1 MSRASAP
8 TSVGVLGLGL
18 IGSRV
23 AARVAAAGFPLAVW
37 NRTKRDFPALPPLA
51 ASPADVARDAAVLQ
65 IFVAEDA
72 ALRTTVAALM
82 PELSPRHMV
91 ISHATVAPAT
101 VCDVAA
107 KVNAAGASFL
117 DAPFTGS
124 RDAAA
129 AGQINYYIGGDEAVL
144 ERARPVLS
152 ASAKS
157 ILPVGRIGQAS
168 ALKIATNIIAASAA
182 VSLAEAIALLRHAGL
197 DPSILTT
204 ALENNAARSGVV
216 DLKLPCML
224 HGDFAPRFS
233 AGNMRKDLR
242 LARDAADPA
251 RRKLIDAML
260 ELYEQTCAAGW
271 GEEDFAAVLKVG
283 SSAPLK
289 TAR

>member
-8 TSVGVLGLGL
+8 TPAGVLGLGL

-23 AARVAAAGFPLAVW
+23 AARVAAAGFPLYVW
-37 NRTKRDFPALPPLA
+37 NRTKRDFPALPPPA
-51 ASPADVARDAAVLQ
+51 ASPADVARDADILQ
-65 IFVAEDA
+65 IFVSDDA
-72 ALRTTVAALM
+72 ALRETVAALR
-82 PELSPRHMV
+82 PELSPRHIV

-101 VCDVAA
+101 VCDLAA
-107 KVNAAGASFL
+107 EVDTAGASFL

-129 AGQINYYIGGDEAVL
+129 AGHINYYIGGDEAVL

-157 ILPVGRIGQAS
+157 ILPVGRIGSAS

-197 DPSILTT
+197 DPAILTP

-224 HGDFAPRFS
+224 QGDFAPRFS

-260 ELYEQTCAAGW
+260 ELYEQACQSGLA
-271 GEEDFAAVLKVG
+271 EEDFATVIKVPI
-283 SSAPLK
+283 SS
-289 TAR
+289 T